1 MALEPVS
8 RQVAKMSDLS
18 RELNFFA
25 LVCLIFSLM
34 DSLSGISLLVLAA
47 PVFLA
52 SGVVFLSLQVY
63 FQLREM
69 RPIDWRNEW

>member
-1 MALEPVS
+1 
-8 RQVAKMSDLS
+8 MSDLS

-52 SGVVFLSLQVY
+52 SGVVFLSLHVY

-69 RPIDWRNEW
+69 RPIW

>member
-1 MALEPVS
+1 
-8 RQVAKMSDLS
+8 MSDLS

-69 RPIDWRNEW
+69 RPIW

>member
-1 MALEPVS
+1 
-8 RQVAKMSDLS
+8 MSDLS

-52 SGVVFLSLQVY
+52 SGVVFLSLRVY

-69 RPIDWRNEW
+69 RPIW